1 MGSKRA
7 RRSGGNRRGKR
18 EESRDKREEIMSRV
32 GDSTHS
38 KHDQDDEIEGR
49 EQREEERKKKAE
61 TKRFQQGGMVEKRVS
76 P

>member
-1 MGSKRA
+1 
-7 RRSGGNRRGKR
+7 
-18 EESRDKREEIMSRV
+18 MSRV
-32 GDSTHS
+32 GDSTHN

-49 EQREEERKKKAE
+49 EQKEEKRQKKAE